1 MLLNRRRALTTQPL
15 HWLSPVQRQRSPAP
29 QDEPPP
35 MQLSTSTR
43 WTALA
48 RNHFVAPAFRR

>member
-1 MLLNRRRALTTQPL
+1 MLLNRQCALTTQPL

-35 MQLSTSTR
+35 PQL
-43 WTALA
+43 
-48 RNHFVAPAFRR
+48 P